1 MFNPASS
8 IYQEI
13 DEYNKQMKN
22 STIKKDTRKGL
33 LKRGNLKEE
42 SNSMLNK
49 KQPLQEVA
57 DIVLKIREQN
67 PKYNNTE
74 EI

>member
-13 DEYNKQMKN
+13 DEYNKQIKN

-42 SNSMLNK
+42 NNSMLNK

-67 PKYNNTE
+67 PKYNNME
-74 EI
+74 EV

>member
-67 PKYNNTE
+67 PKYNNVE
-74 EI
+74 EV

>member
-13 DEYNKQMKN
+13 DEYNKQIKN

-67 PKYNNTE
+67 PKYNNVE
-74 EI
+74 EV

>member
-13 DEYNKQMKN
+13 DEYNKQIKN

-67 PKYNNTE
+67 PKYNNME
-74 EI
+74 EV

>member
-13 DEYNKQMKN
+13 DEYNKQMQN
-22 STIKKDTRKGL
+22 TTIKKDTRKGL
-33 LKRGNLKEE
+33 LKRNNLKEE

-67 PKYNNTE
+67 PKYNTTE